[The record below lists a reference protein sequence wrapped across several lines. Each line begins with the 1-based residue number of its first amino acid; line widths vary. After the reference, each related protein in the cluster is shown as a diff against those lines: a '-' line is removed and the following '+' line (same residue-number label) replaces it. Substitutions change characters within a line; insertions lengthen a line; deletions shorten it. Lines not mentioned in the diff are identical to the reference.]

1 MRNKLTKK
9 IELDVKKVQSIH
21 YQIFNS
27 ATLTMV
33 IICVLLDTTFIYQFI
48 DKMFATETQYMSILC
63 SAIVAIALDGLP
75 VLIAFTITKT
85 AKTKMDIF
93 LAIASTT
100 IVVILVATL
109 FTLRFSMMELTYSTS
124 QTELVVTSAASL
136 QNEETEYIATVA
148 EKALTVMM
156 SFIPVATSILS
167 FGLAC
172 MIPRSVKAKNY
183 CQYINVQYHEI
194 IIALQNEIL
203 ELKRELT
210 RKIYCYEEAKY
221 KNRLEK
227 LDTIGMLLKVQS
239 RQKLAERLSTPE
251 ATTEIL
257 ECGKLLDELEK
268 KISKLEEEEAYLRTG
283 FLMQDDS
290 SQAKKLFQNVA

>member
-1 MRNKLTKK
+1 MRNKLTNK
-9 IELDVKKVQSIH
+9 IESDVKKVQSIH
-21 YQIFNS
+21 YEIFNS
-27 ATLTMV
+27 ATLIMV

-63 SAIVAIALDGLP
+63 SVIVAIALDGLP
-75 VLIAFTITKT
+75 VLIAFAITKT

-93 LAIASTT
+93 LAVASTT
-100 IVVILVATL
+100 IVLILVATL

-124 QTELVVTSAASL
+124 QTELLVTSASL
-136 QNEETEYIATVA
+136 QNEGTEYIASVA

-227 LDTIGMLLKVQS
+227 LETIGMLLKVQS

-251 ATTEIL
+251 ATTEVL
-257 ECGKLLDELEK
+257 ECGKLIDELEK

-290 SQAKKLFQNVA
+290 SQVKKSFQNVA